1 MVGGLKHRQAADV
14 TLGSLRPWSRR
25 DVGNKC
31 LMGAKLDLH
40 KCFGSVAGV
49 PGAGHAQAWTGAL
62 GSTGLAGG
70 SMSAER
76 DMVDGAD

>member
-1 MVGGLKHRQAADV
+1 MVGGLKHCQAADV
-14 TLGSLRPWSRR
+14 TARAIEAMEQARR
-25 DVGNKC
+25 RNEC

-49 PGAGHAQAWTGAL
+49 PGAVHAQAWTDAL

-76 DMVDGAD
+76 DMVDVAD